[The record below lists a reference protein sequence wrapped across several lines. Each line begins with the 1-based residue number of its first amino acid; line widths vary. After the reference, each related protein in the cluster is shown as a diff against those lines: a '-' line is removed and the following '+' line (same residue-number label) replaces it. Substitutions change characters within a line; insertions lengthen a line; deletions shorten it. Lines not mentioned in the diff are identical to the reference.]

1 MASYGRD
8 FGGARG
14 WFDRWFG
21 GGGRGGYD
29 RGYGSSGGR
38 GYDRSFGRGYD
49 RGDYRGI
56 PPWGRPGR
64 DEDTRGIPQW
74 GRAGREGGYA
84 GPRGGGYFNPGYMV
98 DEAWGGA
105 FARGDAQFQGRR
117 MYGDDYRP
125 MGRPGYG
132 GGYDR
137 PFRGGGGG
145 YGSPGG
151 WRAFGRGYDR
161 GR

>member
-8 FGGARG
+8 HGGPRG

-21 GGGRGGYD
+21 GGGGGRGGYD
-29 RGYGSSGGR
+29 RGYRSGGR
-38 GYDRSFGRGYD
+38 GYDRPFGRGYD
-49 RGDYRGI
+49 RADYRSI
-56 PPWGRPGR
+56 PP
-64 DEDTRGIPQW
+64 W
-74 GRAGREGGYA
+74 GRAGREGGYGGA
-84 GPRGGGYFNPGYMV
+84 QGGGGYFNPGYMV

-105 FARGDAQFQGRR
+105 FARGDAQYQGRR
-117 MYGDDYRP
+117 MYGDDYRT
-125 MGRPGYG
+125 GRPGYS

-137 PFRGGGGG
+137 PYRAEGGGGG

-161 GR
+161 GYDRGR

>member
-8 FGGARG
+8 HGGPRG

-21 GGGRGGYD
+21 GGGGRGGYD
-29 RGYGSSGGR
+29 RGFRSGGR
-38 GYDRSFGRGYD
+38 GYDRPFGRGYD
-49 RGDYRGI
+49 RSDYRSI
-56 PPWGRPGR
+56 PPWGK
-64 DEDTRGIPQW
+64 
-74 GRAGREGGYA
+74 AGREGGY
-84 GPRGGGYFNPGYMV
+84 GGQGGQGGGYFNPGYMV

-105 FARGDAQFQGRR
+105 FARGDAQYQGRR
-117 MYGDDYRP
+117 MYGDDYRT
-125 MGRPGYG
+125 GRPGYS

-137 PFRGGGGG
+137 PYRGGGSGGGAG

-161 GR
+161 GYDRGR

>member
-1 MASYGRD
+1 MANYGRD
-8 FGGARG
+8 HGGPRG

-29 RGYGSSGGR
+29 RGYRSGGR
-38 GYDRSFGRGYD
+38 GYDRPFRGGYD
-49 RGDYRGI
+49 RGDYRST
-56 PPWGRPGR
+56 PPWG
-64 DEDTRGIPQW
+64 Q
-74 GRAGREGGYA
+74 AGREGGYGSRGGA
-84 GPRGGGYFNPGYMV
+84 GGGGGYFNPGYMV

-117 MYGDDYRP
+117 IYGDDYRT
-125 MGRPGYG
+125 GRPGYS

-137 PFRGGGGG
+137 PYRGGGAG

-161 GR
+161 GYDRGR

>member
-8 FGGARG
+8 HGGPRG

-21 GGGRGGYD
+21 GGGGGRGGYD
-29 RGYGSSGGR
+29 RG
-38 GYDRSFGRGYD
+38 DFRSIPPFGRGYD
-49 RGDYRGI
+49 RGDYRST
-56 PPWGRPGR
+56 PPWGKGGRGAGPG
-64 DEDTRGIPQW
+64 G
-74 GRAGREGGYA
+74 A
-84 GPRGGGYFNPGYMV
+84 PRGGGYFNPGYMV

-105 FARGDAQFQGRR
+105 FARGDAQYQGRR
-117 MYGDDYRP
+117 MYGDDYRT
-125 MGRPGYG
+125 GRPGYS

-137 PFRGGGGG
+137 PYRGGGSGGGSGGGGGGGAG

-161 GR
+161 GYDRDR